1 MNEETGG
8 AQPSAEASAPET
20 DEAQPGG
27 TNGFDGGDTPAAA
40 PADQAAM
47 PQPPKRR
54 RRWLTGLLI
63 LLLAL
68 NLAAS
73 AVAIGWI
80 AWIVADQ
87 PRWLDE
93 IQGPPGTAGAT
104 GEQGPQGETGPQG
117 EQGPAGEP
125 GVPGTSA
132 DVDTL
137 NLLAE
142 RLAAVETDLSSNDLG
157 LEAQRLSTR
166 LERLETQV
174 VTLCDRLRDNF
185 QPVDDVCPP
194 GEPASGG

>member
-1 MNEETGG
+1 M
-8 AQPSAEASAPET
+8 
-20 DEAQPGG
+20 
-27 TNGFDGGDTPAAA
+27 PADA
-40 PADQAAM
+40 PADQAVT
-47 PQPPKRR
+47 PQPPKR

-93 IQGPPGTAGAT
+93 IQGPPGTPGAT

-117 EQGPAGEP
+117 EQGPAGEL

-142 RLAAVETDLSSNDLG
+142 RLASVETDLSSNDLG

-166 LERLETQV
+166 LEQLETQV

-194 GEPASGG
+194 GEPAAGD